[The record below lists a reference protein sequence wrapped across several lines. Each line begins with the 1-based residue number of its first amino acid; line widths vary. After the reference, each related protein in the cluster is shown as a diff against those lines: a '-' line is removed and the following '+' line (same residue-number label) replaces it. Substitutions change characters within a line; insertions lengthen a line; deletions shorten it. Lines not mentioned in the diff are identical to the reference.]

1 MLGRDTFRISIILMV
16 FGGGV
21 NETKQTM
28 NLLNV
33 YTIHKNKPLR
43 LSRSERFMIFSFA

>member
-1 MLGRDTFRISIILMV
+1 MV

-21 NETKQTM
+21 NKTKQTM

-33 YTIHKNKPLR
+33 DTIHKNKPLR